1 MELSTSFQ
9 SGEQS
14 SVLLS
19 CAPVGVLALA
29 SVAPEVRP
37 ITCPASVDI
46 MKVDNVD
53 FVDFATCTKKVK
65 NVASLLSLFIF
76 F

>member
-1 MELSTSFQ
+1 MRS
-9 SGEQS
+9 
-14 SVLLS
+14 
-19 CAPVGVLALA
+19 VGVLALA

-53 FVDFATCTKKVK
+53 FVDFATCTKRVK
-65 NVASLLSLFIF
+65 NIGKQTYVCLPTGVS
-76 F
+76 